1 MKSVGRNL
9 LERKVYMKTKRII
22 WFALTN
28 VPHVNFLLPIIRKYE
43 QEFDMVFTV
52 RDFAETVSLFEK
64 RIGKPYILVGD
75 HKGGSKFRKVLGLLS
90 QIFNLY
96 KNIPDFDIKIS
107 VGGMSS
113 SPIAWSKGK
122 LSVTFDD
129 NETSPNWMYAP
140 FTNLA
145 FWPKVI
151 SPAKLGKQGFK
162 KNLYQYNGYKEDF
175 YLANYQPNPDF
186 LKQLPFEHYV
196 VVRPEN
202 IKASY
207 VEGRQSIVPELLKQL
222 DAAGYNILFLPR
234 YESDRDYAQGIKNIY
249 IPKDAVNG
257 LDACYYADAILT
269 GAGTMAREAACLG
282 VPSVSFFAGAHLLAV
297 DQSFVDSGKMF
308 YSRDVQQIMHF
319 LNKSRHSFFTKR
331 GGDVAG
337 LERCK
342 QVQQEILDVLDQ
354 KIREYLA
361 KQK

>member
-1 MKSVGRNL
+1 MK
-9 LERKVYMKTKRII
+9 KTI
-22 WFALTN
+22 WFDITN
-28 VPHVNFLLPIIRKYE
+28 VPHVNFLLPIIREYE
-43 QEFDMVFTV
+43 QEFEMVFSV
-52 RDFAETVSLFEK
+52 RDFAETKSLFEK
-64 RIGKPYILVGD
+64 RIGKPYIE
-75 HKGGSKFRKVLGLLS
+75 GGKHQGGNKLKKLWGLFQRIVKFNKE
-90 QIFNLY
+90 
-96 KNIPDFDIKIS
+96 IPAFDIKIS
-107 VGGMSS
+107 VGGDSS
-113 SPIAWSKGK
+113 SPVAWRRGK
-122 LSVTFDD
+122 MAVTFDD

-140 FTNLA
+140 FTDLA

-151 SPAKLGKQGFK
+151 NPTVLRKQGFK

-175 YLANYQPNPDF
+175 YLADYQPNPSF

-222 DAAGYNILFLPR
+222 DAAGYNIFFLPR

-297 DQSFVDSGKMF
+297 DQSMVEAGKMF
-308 YSRDVQQIMHF
+308 YSRDVQQIMQF
-319 LNKSRHSFFTKR
+319 LNNSRHSFFTER
-331 GGDVAG
+331 GGGIAG

>member
-1 MKSVGRNL
+1 MTK
-9 LERKVYMKTKRII
+9 KKTI
-22 WFALTN
+22 WFDITN
-28 VPHVNFLLPIIRKYE
+28 VPHVNFLMPVIRKY
-43 QEFDMVFTV
+43 QDEFDLVFTI
-52 RDFAETVSLFEK
+52 RDFAETKGLFEK
-64 RIGKPYILVGD
+64 RVGKPYLLIGE
-75 HKGGSKFRKVLGLLS
+75 HQGGNKIKKIMGMLTR
-90 QIFNLY
+90 IWNLY
-96 KNIPDFDIKIS
+96 RTVPHFDIKIS
-107 VGGMSS
+107 LCGDTSS
-113 SPIAWSKGK
+113 IVAWSKRK

-151 SPAKLGKQGFK
+151 NPAVLRKQGFK

-175 YLANYQPNPDF
+175 YLANYEPNPAF
-186 LKQLPFEHYV
+186 LEQLPFEHYV

-207 VEGRQSIVPELLKQL
+207 VEGRQSIVPELLKEL

-297 DQSFVDSGKMF
+297 DQSMVDAGKMF
-308 YSRDVQQIMHF
+308 YSRDVQQIMQF
-319 LNKSRHSFFTKR
+319 LNNSRHSFFTSR
-331 GGDVAG
+331 GGGIAG

-342 QVQQEILDVLDQ
+342 QVQQEILDVLDK
-354 KIREYLA
+354 KIREYLG
-361 KQK
+361 

>member
-1 MKSVGRNL
+1 MTK
-9 LERKVYMKTKRII
+9 KKTI
-22 WFALTN
+22 WFDITN
-28 VPHVNFLLPIIRKYE
+28 VPHVNFLMPVIRKY
-43 QEFDMVFTV
+43 QDEFDLVFTI
-52 RDFAETVSLFEK
+52 RDFAETKGLFEK
-64 RIGKPYILVGD
+64 RVGKPYLLIGE
-75 HKGGSKFRKVLGLLS
+75 HQGGNKIKKIMGMLKRIWSLYRKV
-90 QIFNLY
+90 
-96 KNIPDFDIKIS
+96 PHFDIKIS
-107 VGGMSS
+107 LCGDTSS
-113 SPIAWSKGK
+113 IVAWSKRK

-151 SPAKLGKQGFK
+151 NPAILRKQGFK

-175 YLANYQPNPDF
+175 YLANYEPNPAF
-186 LKQLPFEHYV
+186 LEQLPFEHYV

-207 VEGRQSIVPELLKQL
+207 VEGRQSIVPELLKEL

-234 YESDRDYAQGIKNIY
+234 YESDKDYAAGIKNIY
-249 IPKDAVNG
+249 VPKEAVNG

-297 DQSFVDSGKMF
+297 DQSMVDAGKMF
-308 YSRDVQQIMHF
+308 YSRDVQQIMQF
-319 LNKSRHSFFTKR
+319 LNNSRHSFFTER
-331 GGDVAG
+331 GGGIAG

-342 QVQQEILDVLDQ
+342 SVQQEILDTLDK
-354 KIREYLA
+354 KIREYLGE
-361 KQK
+361 

>member
-1 MKSVGRNL
+1 MMK
-9 LERKVYMKTKRII
+9 KKI
-22 WFALTN
+22 WFDITN
-28 VPHVNFLLPIIRKYE
+28 VPHVNFFLPIIRKYE
-43 QEFDMVFTV
+43 EEFDIIFSL
-52 RDFAETVSLFEK
+52 RDFAETKSLFEK
-64 RIGKPYILVGD
+64 CIDKPYIEVGQ
-75 HKGGSKFRKVLGLLS
+75 HKGGNKLRKIIGVVERIFLLNK
-90 QIFNLY
+90 QIPN
-96 KNIPDFDIKIS
+96 FDIKIS
-107 VGGMSS
+107 VGGDASCI
-113 SPIAWSKGK
+113 IAKIRRK

-129 NETSPNWMYAP
+129 NEKAPNWRYAP
-140 FTNLA
+140 FSDLA
-145 FWPKVI
+145 FWPKVV
-151 SPAKLGKQGFK
+151 PQQKLRKQLFK

-175 YLANYQPNPDF
+175 YLANYEPNPAF
-186 LKQLPFEHYV
+186 LGQLPFEHYV

-202 IKASY
+202 IKANY

-297 DQSFVDSGKMF
+297 DQSMVDAGKMF
-308 YSRDVQQIMHF
+308 YSRDVQQIMQF
-319 LNKSRHSFFTKR
+319 LNNSRHSFFTER
-331 GGDVAG
+331 GGGIAG

>member
-1 MKSVGRNL
+1 
-9 LERKVYMKTKRII
+9 MKTKKII

-28 VPHVNFLLPIIRKYE
+28 VPHVNFLLPIIQKYE

-52 RDFAETVSLFEK
+52 RDFAETISLFEK
-64 RIGKPYILVGD
+64 RIGKPYVLIGD

-96 KNIPDFDIKIS
+96 RNIPDFDIKIS

-113 SPIAWSKGK
+113 SPVAWSKRK

-140 FTNLA
+140 FTDLA

-151 SPAKLGKQGFK
+151 DKKCLNKQFFK

-186 LKQLPFEHYV
+186 LNQLPFEHYV

-207 VEGRQSIVPELLKQL
+207 VEGRQSIVPELLKAL
-222 DAAGYNILFLPR
+222 DAKGYNILFLPR

-282 VPSVSFFAGAHLLAV
+282 VPSVSFFAGVHLLTV
-297 DQSFVDSGKMF
+297 DQSLVDARKMF
-308 YSRDVQQIMHF
+308 YSRDVQDIMQYLETAKGNF
-319 LNKSRHSFFTKR
+319 YVER
-331 GGDVAG
+331 GGGIVG

-342 QVQQEILDVLDQ
+342 QVQQEILNVLDK

-361 KQK
+361 L